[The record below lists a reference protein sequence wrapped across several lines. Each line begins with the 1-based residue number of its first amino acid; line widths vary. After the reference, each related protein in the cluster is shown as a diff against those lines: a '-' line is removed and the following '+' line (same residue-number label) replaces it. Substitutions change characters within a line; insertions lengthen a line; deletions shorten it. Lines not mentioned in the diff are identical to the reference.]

1 MSEEVKAA
9 AAPAKP
15 KKAMNTLVI
24 IFSVVVA
31 ACLATWLI
39 PAGEFDRVKVGSRSV
54 VDAASFHWVEKS
66 PVNPLLI
73 PLHIAKGAKSAVDL
87 LFMLLC
93 SGAAF
98 AVVIKSGAMHSSI
111 GTLALKYRERKSMF
125 VLSMFVLFCFIMVIN
140 AVLNIFLK
148 RGEKNG

>member
-54 VDAASFHWVEKS
+54 VDAASFHWE
-66 PVNPLLI
+66 
-73 PLHIAKGAKSAVDL
+73 
-87 LFMLLC
+87 
-93 SGAAF
+93 
-98 AVVIKSGAMHSSI
+98 
-111 GTLALKYRERKSMF
+111 
-125 VLSMFVLFCFIMVIN
+125 
-140 AVLNIFLK
+140 
-148 RGEKNG
+148 